1 MKRIVWLLLSYWRT
15 RRLRFTDRAQ
25 LDVYQREQLARFIDV
40 LCARSRYFAPYRTLP
55 LAQWPTMNKA
65 LMLEHFD
72 AMNTEGVTLA
82 QSMDAAMAA
91 EHSRD
96 FTPAVGDI
104 TVG

>member
-15 RRLRFTDRAQ
+15 RRLHFASRAQ
-25 LDVYQREQLARFIDV
+25 LDVYQQEQLARFIDT
-40 LCARSRYFAPYRTLP
+40 LCARSRYFAAYRALP

-82 QSMDAAMAA
+82 QAMDAA
-91 EHSRD
+91 
-96 FTPAVGDI
+96 T
-104 TVG
+104 